1 MFVLDSTTDEP
12 GIGTWWG
19 GTGIFVDF
27 TKEENRKNWK
37 EYLKQGLIQYGCESV
52 WNDNCEYDSMVDKDA
67 RVYFEGKEIG
77 RASCRER
84 VSG

>member
-1 MFVLDSTTDEP
+1 MSRELVPGGAEP
-12 GIGTWWG
+12 E
-19 GTGIFVDF
+19 FSSDF

-67 RVYFEGKEIG
+67 RVYFEGKGSTIG
-77 RASCRER
+77 TMKPDYEQPHVPA
-84 VSG
+84 VQ